1 MKKYVLIAVFSVGL
15 TVAPTM
21 QSHAIAWVVIQQ
33 IIKKVLRQLD
43 LVVQQIQNKTIW
55 LQNAQKQLENVMS
68 KLKLEEIGDWVE
80 KQRKLYADYYDELKK
95 VKDIIAYYK
104 RVKDI
109 TEKQVRLVEAY
120 KKAFA
125 LFKNDRHFTASEI
138 TYMERVYT
146 GMVDASVKNLDQI
159 ILVIN
164 SFSTQMTDAK
174 RLEIIDAAAD
184 RIDKNYVDLVE
195 FNNQNKIL
203 SLQRAKDEQEINV
216 LRQLYDIT
224 PP

>member
-1 MKKYVLIAVFSVGL
+1 MKRYVLIVLFSFWL

-21 QSHAIAWVVIQQ
+21 HTRAVPWVVIKE
-33 IIKKVLRQLD
+33 IVKKVIRQID
-43 LVVQQIQNKTIW
+43 LIVQQIQNKTIW

-68 KLKLEEIGDWVE
+68 KLKLEEIGDWAE

-95 VKDIIAYYK
+95 VKDLIAYYK
-104 RVKDI
+104 RVKDV
-109 TEKQVRLVEAY
+109 TEKQIRLVEAY

-125 LFKNDRHFTASEI
+125 LFKNDRHFTIAEI
-138 TYMERVYT
+138 NYMERVYT

-174 RLEIIDAAAD
+174 RLEIINAAAD
-184 RIDKNYVDLVE
+184 RIDKNYADLV
-195 FNNQNKIL
+195 
-203 SLQRAKDEQEINV
+203 
-216 LRQLYDIT
+216 
-224 PP
+224 